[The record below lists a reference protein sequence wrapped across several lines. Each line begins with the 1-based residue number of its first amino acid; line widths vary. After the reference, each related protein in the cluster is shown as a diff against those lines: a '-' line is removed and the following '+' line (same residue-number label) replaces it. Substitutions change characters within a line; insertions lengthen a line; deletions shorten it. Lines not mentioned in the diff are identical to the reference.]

1 MNNFVY
7 SKEYNIKCLGLEK
20 IHPFDTCKFEKI
32 AKHLEENCGIDSF
45 VSVNEVSDNELLEIH
60 TQDYLDRLNNSS
72 EVADLCEL
80 FFMRFMPISVIK
92 RYMLSPMR
100 HQVKGTIK
108 AGELAIRNGWSV
120 NIGGGMHHASSDD
133 AGGWCLFSDIPLSI
147 KNLISK
153 KMIKKAM
160 IIDLDVHQGNGI
172 ESDISMFK
180 NNSIY
185 MIDCYNHDIY
195 PQDEEA
201 KDNIDIDIK
210 VTPSTTDKTYLKRV
224 KNSLTKGLKNFK
236 PDIVF
241 YNAGTD
247 ILDGDPLN
255 GGVSISH
262 KGVIKRDELVMKTFI
277 DKKIPIVMV
286 LSGGYS
292 SESVSVIQNSLSN
305 LCKKLM

>member
-147 KNLISK
+147 KNL
-153 KMIKKAM
+153 M
-160 IIDLDVHQGNGI
+160 
-172 ESDISMFK
+172 
-180 NNSIY
+180 Y
-185 MIDCYNHDIY
+185 
-195 PQDEEA
+195 
-201 KDNIDIDIK
+201 
-210 VTPSTTDKTYLKRV
+210 T
-224 KNSLTKGLKNFK
+224 
-236 PDIVF
+236 
-241 YNAGTD
+241 
-247 ILDGDPLN
+247 
-255 GGVSISH
+255 
-262 KGVIKRDELVMKTFI
+262 
-277 DKKIPIVMV
+277 IP
-286 LSGGYS
+286 YYT
-292 SESVSVIQNSLSN
+292 
-305 LCKKLM
+305 